1 MSTENKEIR
10 IALAGNPN
18 VGKSTIFNALT
29 GLKQHTGNWAGK
41 TVENAEGVTR
51 LNNNSYRII
60 DLPGTYSLLS
70 HSPEETIARDYLCFS
85 NPDITVIVCDATCL
99 ERNLNL
105 VLQILEI
112 TSDVIICLNLIDE
125 AKKRGIHINSG
136 KLSELLKVPVVEVCA
151 KNKKSLT
158 PLYDEIENFSKQKE
172 SYKPQYTRDLENLIK
187 DTEKIIIP
195 YLQND
200 VPPRYAAIR
209 LLASDTLTE
218 RSITKFCDADKIKT
232 EIIRISINKLK
243 KNYTNISD
251 NLASCLILTAE
262 SIYSEVLSVHKNTLY
277 ERDRKID
284 RIITGKYTAIPLMLC
299 LFILILWLT
308 ISGANYPSALL
319 SDFFSLCEKVIYNFL
334 IGIGLHDIFVQLLC
348 EGVFRT
354 LSWVISVMLPPMAIF
369 FPLFTILEDFGL
381 LPRIAFNLDR
391 YFKKCGACGKQALS
405 LCMSLGC
412 NACGVTGA
420 RIIDSARER
429 LIAVITA
436 SLVPCNGKF
445 PTLISIIS
453 MFMLCSVSFPYNS
466 ILSALSLAVILVLSL
481 AMTFFSSY
489 ILSKT
494 LLRGER
500 SAFTLELPSYRK
512 VQIGKTLIRS
522 FLDKTLVIL
531 GRAVVISAPAG
542 LVIWLLA
549 NIYIGDNTILYMCT
563 NFLDPFGKVL
573 GLDGVILFAFILG
586 IPANEIVVPIII
598 MSYTASGN
606 LTDISDL
613 AALKALL
620 TDNGWTI
627 TTAINM
633 LIFTLFHFPCSTTCI
648 TIYKETK
655 SLKWTIVSILLP
667 TIIGITICIFNN
679 LIANLALY

>member
-232 EIIRISINKLK
+232 EIMRCNSKH
-243 KNYTNISD
+243 
-251 NLASCLILTAE
+251 E
-262 SIYSEVLSVHKNTLY
+262 STG
-277 ERDRKID
+277 
-284 RIITGKYTAIPLMLC
+284 IICCT
-299 LFILILWLT
+299 
-308 ISGANYPSALL
+308 
-319 SDFFSLCEKVIYNFL
+319 KV
-334 IGIGLHDIFVQLLC
+334 
-348 EGVFRT
+348 R
-354 LSWVISVMLPPMAIF
+354 
-369 FPLFTILEDFGL
+369 
-381 LPRIAFNLDR
+381 R
-391 YFKKCGACGKQALS
+391 
-405 LCMSLGC
+405 
-412 NACGVTGA
+412 
-420 RIIDSARER
+420 
-429 LIAVITA
+429 
-436 SLVPCNGKF
+436 
-445 PTLISIIS
+445 
-453 MFMLCSVSFPYNS
+453 
-466 ILSALSLAVILVLSL
+466 
-481 AMTFFSSY
+481 
-489 ILSKT
+489 
-494 LLRGER
+494 
-500 SAFTLELPSYRK
+500 
-512 VQIGKTLIRS
+512 
-522 FLDKTLVIL
+522 
-531 GRAVVISAPAG
+531 
-542 LVIWLLA
+542 
-549 NIYIGDNTILYMCT
+549 
-563 NFLDPFGKVL
+563 
-573 GLDGVILFAFILG
+573 
-586 IPANEIVVPIII
+586 
-598 MSYTASGN
+598 
-606 LTDISDL
+606 
-613 AALKALL
+613 
-620 TDNGWTI
+620 
-627 TTAINM
+627 
-633 LIFTLFHFPCSTTCI
+633 
-648 TIYKETK
+648 
-655 SLKWTIVSILLP
+655 
-667 TIIGITICIFNN
+667 
-679 LIANLALY
+679 